1 MREEDKESLAERKLI
16 DLLKGKALEEEE
28 GRKVKYS
35 ALIEEYAERKKVS
48 ISRWRKIPQKGISF
62 PFLKRK
68 KEHLVLG
75 LDLGS
80 CSVKAV
86 GLEHRDDKLVLLG
99 FSIVE
104 ILPEEGEVGRDDR
117 IAMVE
122 DALKGLDKRAMKV
135 VVSISGITR
144 QITMPRMSQ
153 ERLSS
158 AIRWEA
164 SRYLPLEPDRFVIDY
179 QVLDPD
185 ARSRTMNV
193 LLAAVEKERVS
204 ELESIL
210 GAVDLTPDI
219 MDIDLLAMANAILSS
234 AEVSISDVI
243 ATLDIGA
250 SGTRLCITGR
260 DTPLFTREIPIGGIT
275 MAHAVWKI
283 LGKKV
288 PLSMIAK
295 DKEVVIKAFEAIKDV
310 LEDIVVEVRKAF
322 IYYDTQVS
330 RSITRIFLSG
340 GMAMLPGVEGYIFS
354 ALGIP
359 VEIANPLKDLEI
371 PEGEFDKDL
380 LERAAPRLSVACG
393 LAMRRG

>member
-16 DLLKGKALEEEE
+16 DLLKGKALKEEE
-28 GRKVKYS
+28 GHEMEHN
-35 ALIEEYAERKKVS
+35 ALVEEYVKGEKVS
-48 ISRWRKIPQKGISF
+48 ISGWRKIPQKGVSF
-62 PFLKRK
+62 PFLKREK
-68 KEHLVLG
+68 RPLVLG

-104 ILPEEGEVGRDDR
+104 ILPEEGGIERDDR

-122 DALKGLDKRAMKV
+122 DALRGLDKRAMRV
-135 VVSISGITR
+135 VVSVSGITR

-153 ERLSS
+153 EKLSS

-179 QVLDPD
+179 QVLDPNT
-185 ARSRTMNV
+185 RSRTMNV
-193 LLAAVEKERVS
+193 LLAAVEKERVG

-210 GAVDLTPDI
+210 EVVGLTPDI
-219 MDIDLLAMANAILSS
+219 MDLDLLAMANSILSS

-243 ATLDIGA
+243 AMLDIGA
-250 SGTRLCITGR
+250 SGTRLCITGA
-260 DTPLFTREIPIGGIT
+260 DIPLFTRGIPIGGIDI
-275 MAHAVWKI
+275 AQAVWKF

-288 PLSMIAK
+288 PLSVIAG
-295 DKEVVIKAFEAIKDV
+295 DKEMVIKAFEAIKGV

-340 GMAMLPGVEGYIFS
+340 GIAMFPGVEGYILS
-354 ALGIP
+354 SLGIP
-359 VEIANPLKDLEI
+359 VEVANPLKGLEI

-380 LERAAPRLSVACG
+380 LERVAPRLSVACG
-393 LAMRRG
+393 LAMRRV